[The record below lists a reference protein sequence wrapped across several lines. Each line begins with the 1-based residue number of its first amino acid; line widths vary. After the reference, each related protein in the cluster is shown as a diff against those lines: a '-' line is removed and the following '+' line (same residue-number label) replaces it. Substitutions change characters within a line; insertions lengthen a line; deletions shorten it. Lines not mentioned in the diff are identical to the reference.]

1 MLQVRQTFQRH
12 RDEINL
18 YFDFLDKIISHDGRL
33 IIDPPTDTIV
43 PITIDTTAIMKAS
56 FFMMLYNC
64 VESTVGNCLNTL
76 FKQIEEDACKYA
88 DLIEPI
94 QVAALA
100 AYEYKIIESNS
111 KDNRA
116 MLLKQQTD
124 FTTGASVTKLDIR
137 SVVRSSSQ
145 GSFSGSLDSH
155 EIEKIFGRLGLDLS
169 GLSCREMQTI
179 KTGRNKLAHGE
190 QTFQEYGST
199 YPVQYLRE
207 CKDKTL
213 VYLNI
218 LIGKVDDFIKS
229 HGYKK

>member
-1 MLQVRQTFQRH
+1 MLQVRQTFQKH

-18 YFDFLDKIISHDGRL
+18 YFDFLDKIIIHDGRL

-43 PITIDTTAIMKAS
+43 PITIDTTAIAKAS

-64 VESTVGNCLNTL
+64 VESTVGNCLKTL
-76 FKQIEEDACKYA
+76 FKKIEEDDCKYA
-88 DLIEPI
+88 DLIEPL

-100 AYEYKIIESNS
+100 AYEYKINESDS

-116 MLLKQQTD
+116 ILLKQQTD
-124 FTTGASVTKLDIR
+124 FITGASVAKLDIK

-155 EIEKIFGRLGLDLS
+155 EIKKIFGRLGLALS
-169 GLSCREMQTI
+169 GLSCPEMMTI
-179 KTGRNKLAHGE
+179 KVGRNKLAHGE
-190 QTFQEYGST
+190 LTFQEFGST
-199 YPVQYLRE
+199 YPVQYLSV
-207 CKDKTL
+207 CKDNTL
-213 VYLNI
+213 AYLND
-218 LIGKVDDFIKS
+218 LIIEVDDFIMN